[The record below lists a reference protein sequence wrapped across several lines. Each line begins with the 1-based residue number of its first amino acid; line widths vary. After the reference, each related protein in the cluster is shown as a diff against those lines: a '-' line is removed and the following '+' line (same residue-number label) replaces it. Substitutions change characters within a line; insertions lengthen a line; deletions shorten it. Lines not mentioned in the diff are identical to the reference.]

1 MLATERVRK
10 QKKMRI
16 DVTFDAEGTALRG
29 WLYLPEQGREPFP
42 LVVMAHGWAGVKEL
56 SLDLF
61 AEAFADAG
69 LAALVYDHRNF
80 GASDGLPRQEI
91 DPWAQVRDYRH
102 AITFAQTL
110 PRIDH
115 QRIGVWGSSYS
126 GGHVLVVGAID
137 KRVKCVV
144 AQVPTISGWRNTLR
158 RFPGDTW
165 AAMRERFDADRQAR
179 FSGKT
184 PTMVPIVA
192 ERADADVGT
201 LPTSTTEMDQIVGN
215 DGSAWLRSMLMERPA
230 AWSNEITLRSLE
242 MYAEYEPGS
251 YIERIGPT
259 PLLVITA
266 DADTLTPTDEILA
279 AYERAR
285 EPKQLRIVPGGH
297 YDIYG
302 WQRPT
307 AIAAAREWFLQRL
320 QTER

>member
-1 MLATERVRK
+1 
-10 QKKMRI
+10 MRS
-16 DVTFDAEGTALRG
+16 DVTFDAEGTSLRG

-42 LVVMAHGWAGVKEL
+42 LVVMAHGWAGVKEQ

-69 LAALVYDHRNF
+69 LATLVYDQRNF

-102 AITFAQTL
+102 AITFAKTL
-110 PRIDH
+110 PQVDP
-115 QRIGVWGSSYS
+115 QRIGIWGSSYS

-137 KRVKCVV
+137 RRVKCVV

-165 AAMRERFDADRQAR
+165 ATMRERFDTDRHMR
-179 FSGKT
+179 FSGKA
-184 PTMVPIVA
+184 PTMVPVFD
-192 ERADADVGT
+192 ELSPADIGT
-201 LPTSTTEMDQIVGN
+201 LSSSPTEIVQPIGN
-215 DGSAWLRSMLMERPA
+215 DGGTWLRSISRERSA
-230 AWSNEITLRSLE
+230 TWRNEITLRSLE

-259 PLLVITA
+259 PLLVIMA
-266 DADTLTPTDEILA
+266 DADTVTQTDEILA
-279 AYERAR
+279 AYGRAC
-285 EPKQLRIVPGGH
+285 EPKQLCLVSGGH

-302 WQRPT
+302 RQRLT
-307 AIAAAREWFLQRL
+307 ANAAAREWFLQHL
-320 QTER
+320 QVAR